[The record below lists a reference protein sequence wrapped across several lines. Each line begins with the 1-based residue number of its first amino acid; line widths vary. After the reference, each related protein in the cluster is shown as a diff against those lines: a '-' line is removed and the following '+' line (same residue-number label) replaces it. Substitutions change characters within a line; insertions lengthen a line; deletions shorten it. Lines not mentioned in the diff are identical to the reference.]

1 MSSVD
6 PFAGLKKAKEDYK
19 VYDSHYEK
27 IGKVDDLLVDDG
39 DEVLY
44 VGVKMGFLGTNSTI
58 IPTEILRVNDRR
70 QLIEVSEPAE
80 TIKHAPDFKH
90 GDELTPEL
98 ERHVRSYYGLESTR
112 PAPEHAG
119 GSYDAPRNDPRV
131 DVVPGE
137 RSASGEGRA
146 AESPTPPPRRSV
158 DIPLDDD
165 VPEFTPERTSESSPR
180 RSPQRPPER
189 PARRVERPAEE
200 VERPAARRI
209 ERPTGGGERTT
220 GGVERPGREA
230 DDRWET
236 EEAGDGVR
244 VHRLRR

>member
-119 GSYDAPRNDPRV
+119 GSYDAPRDDPRV
-131 DVVPGE
+131 DIVPGE
-137 RSASGEGRA
+137 RSASEGRA
-146 AESPTPPPRRSV
+146 TESPAPPPRRSV

-165 VPEFTPERTSESSPR
+165 VPEFVPERTADSSPR
-180 RSPQRPPER
+180 SPAQRPPER

-200 VERPAARRI
+200 VQRPAARRI
-209 ERPTGGGERTT
+209 ERPAGGGERAT
-220 GGVERPGREA
+220 GVERPGREA

>member
-1 MSSVD
+1 MNSVD

-27 IGKVDDLLVDDG
+27 IGKVDDLLVDDR

-70 QLIEVSEPAE
+70 QLIEVSEPAD

-90 GDELTPEL
+90 GEDLTPEM
-98 ERHVRSYYGLESTR
+98 ERRVRSYYGLESAR
-112 PAPEHAG
+112 QSPEYAG
-119 GSYDAPRNDPRV
+119 GGYDAPGNAPRV

-137 RSASGEGRA
+137 RSAAPEGQIP
-146 AESPTPPPRRSV
+146 ESPAPPPRRSV
-158 DIPLDDD
+158 DIPLGDD
-165 VPEFTPERTSESSPR
+165 VPEFTPERPSER
-180 RSPQRPPER
+180 APQRPPER
-189 PARRVERPAEE
+189 PARRIERPTGE
-200 VERPAARRI
+200 VERPARRVEPSVREP
-209 ERPTGGGERTT
+209 ERPA
-220 GGVERPGREA
+220 REA
-230 DDRWET
+230 DGRWET
-236 EEAGDGVR
+236 ENAGSVK